1 MNKIILI
8 CLFTCIIS
16 NINAVNTIIFSEGI
30 SSSEALSGFLKSGNS
45 KLGDEL
51 TLEFAEVYIE
61 ESKFEGI
68 NWDIAF
74 VQMCL
79 ETGYLKYGGLV
90 EPGQNNF
97 CGLGSYESK
106 KGASFNTIRE
116 GVRAH
121 IQHLKAYATE
131 SELNGELIDPRFHLV
146 TRGSAK
152 SVLELAGRWAEDPRY
167 GFKIISMLKRML
179 HFQHSDSILLVNN
192 VDTEDE
198 EKKTKDKKG
207 WLR

>member
-8 CLFTCIIS
+8 SIFTCFIS
-16 NINAVNTIIFSEGI
+16 NVFGVNTIIFSEGI
-30 SSSEALSGFLKSGNS
+30 SSAETLSGFLSSGND
-45 KLGDEL
+45 KLGEEL
-51 TLEFAEVYIE
+51 TLEFAEIYIE
-61 ESKFEGI
+61 EARYEGI

-97 CGLGSYESK
+97 CGLGSYASK
-106 KGASFNTIRE
+106 KGASFPTIRE
-116 GVRAH
+116 GIRAH

-131 SELNGELIDPRFHLV
+131 SELNGKLIDPRFHLV
-146 TRGSAK
+146 KRGSAK
-152 SVLELAGRWAEDPRY
+152 TVLELAGRWAEDPRY
-167 GFKIISMLKRML
+167 GYKLISMLKRMI
-179 HFQHSDSILLVNN
+179 HFQYKDSPLLAEAVPEE
-192 VDTEDE
+192 TENGKTE
-198 EKKTKDKKG
+198 EKKG